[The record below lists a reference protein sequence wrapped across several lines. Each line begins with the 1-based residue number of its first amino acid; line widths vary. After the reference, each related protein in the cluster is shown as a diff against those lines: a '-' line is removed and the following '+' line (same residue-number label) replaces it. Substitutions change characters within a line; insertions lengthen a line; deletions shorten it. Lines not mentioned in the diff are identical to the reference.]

1 MFFITPITIFCL
13 VFIIPFSDGFTFV
26 DSWEMG
32 LLYAQYIFLPCLII
46 WGQFE
51 LCNRGY
57 WAPWYF
63 RWLVQLR
70 KQFELNR
77 RTGMV
82 TLYKGVNKVRFSHPF
97 IEFDCVLVSAPTQ
110 QGMMRYSLV
119 LVHRYNGSKFSVPIS
134 NLIGNGG
141 MVIEYHRLWNTVQ
154 RYMDVSQPLPDTLV
168 LEESR
173 EKDPTTVAF
182 DQKSGRKADYWRSMS
197 DETYRKTTHHKII
210 YKQIWGSTPIDI
222 FKGHNENIATAKPQT

>member
-1 MFFITPITIFCL
+1 
-13 VFIIPFSDGFTFV
+13 
-26 DSWEMG
+26 
-32 LLYAQYIFLPCLII
+32 
-46 WGQFE
+46 
-51 LCNRGY
+51 
-57 WAPWYF
+57 
-63 RWLVQLR
+63 
-70 KQFELNR
+70 
-77 RTGMV
+77 MV

-173 EKDPTTVAF
+173 EKDQTTVAF
-182 DQKSGRKADYWRSMS
+182 QNQKNGRKKDYWRSMT
-197 DETYRKTTHHKII
+197 DEEYRKTTHKII
-210 YKQIWGSTPIDI
+210 QQVWGNGSSGGTLIDI
-222 FKGHNENIATAKPQT
+222 FGNGLNL